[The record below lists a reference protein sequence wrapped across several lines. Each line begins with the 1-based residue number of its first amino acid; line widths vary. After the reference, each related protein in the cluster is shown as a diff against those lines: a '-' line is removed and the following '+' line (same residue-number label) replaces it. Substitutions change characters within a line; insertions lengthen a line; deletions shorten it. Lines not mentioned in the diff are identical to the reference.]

1 MYSTFHELPEQDK
14 KLFAAKILHE
24 VNYSQESYNLISRL
38 LNYWEHNQIVEA
50 SYFNQPINTT
60 KKLNYE
66 HRTK

>member
-1 MYSTFHELPEQDK
+1 MYSTFHELPEQEK

-24 VNYSQESYNLISRL
+24 VNYSQESYNLLSRL
-38 LNYWEHNQIVEA
+38 LNYWERSPIAEA

-66 HRTK
+66 HRIN

>member
-1 MYSTFHELPEQDK
+1 MYSTFNELPEQEK

-24 VNYSQESYNLISRL
+24 VNYSQESYNLLNRL
-38 LNYWEHNQIVEA
+38 LNYWERTPVVEA

-66 HRTK
+66 HRTN

>member
-24 VNYSQESYNLISRL
+24 VNYSQESYNLLIRL
-38 LNYWEHNQIVEA
+38 LNYWEHTPVVHA
-50 SYFNQPINTT
+50 SYFNQPINRT

-66 HRTK
+66 HRTN